1 MSVHLRQSRYSKKAN
16 FLVQV
21 SINREV
27 SLQRADTMYGLGAFL
42 YVIFLV
48 IGWILMLYTLNFYYL
63 AYHSRNNI
71 RHERKRRQRV
81 DLPTTLPVVTI
92 QLPMYNE
99 KYVVKRLIDAVCRM
113 DYPKDRLQ
121 IQVLDDSDDD
131 TIDLIRSIVDEYRF
145 KGFDIVHVRRKDR
158 TGYKAGALK
167 EGIKYAKGEFV
178 AIFDADFIPPTWFLK
193 SAIGY
198 FYADRKLGL
207 VQCKWGHINE
217 NYSTLTEAQ
226 AVALDLHFL
235 IEQKAKSLTHLYMN
249 FNGTAGIWRTSCINE
264 AGGWH
269 TSTLVEDLDLSYR
282 VQMKGWRCLLLEDVV
297 VDAELPV
304 QMNAAK
310 RQQFRWAKGSIQVA
324 LKLLTDVML
333 GRNIPIETKTQA
345 FIQLTRHTI
354 NPLFLVQFL
363 IFPMLLAMDFEL
375 YTVSWAPLLSIFMYV
390 MMGPGGYLIIINKTW
405 SGEKWREKAQ
415 QFFFLMFYST
425 GISVNNTIAV
435 FDAVFGR
442 KNEFLR
448 TPKFGIVNKSDNWKN
463 KEYVLPFTKTTLLEM
478 FFAIYGCMAV
488 FISIFTGN
496 SLYAPMI
503 AIPTIGFIYV
513 AYLSIVHSSFRKKKQ
528 TESRDYAH
536 TITTGWRTADPASA
550 SITAS
555 TGTANS
561 GAERITTRTLSQ
573 KLVLA
578 GMLAFLTMGASVAY
592 FGYQN
597 TMYLLDK
604 AIGLVARA
612 ETAQTPEQ
620 LAEYIKL
627 TQELIPQ
634 HGNPVWLFPTS
645 ETDFALI
652 QDNLDSIVARADI
665 ASAMDPLSDSYNMA
679 IMDMHMSA
687 GAIRTNLLELIP
699 YTYIT
704 LSNIVLAGLWVITII
719 AIFAVLRKIKTTT
732 ATIPCKT
739 V

>member
-1 MSVHLRQSRYSKKAN
+1 
-16 FLVQV
+16 
-21 SINREV
+21 
-27 SLQRADTMYGLGAFL
+27 MYGLGAFL
-42 YVIFLV
+42 YVIFLA
-48 IGWILMLYTLNFYYL
+48 IGWVLMVYTLNFYYL
-63 AYHSRNNI
+63 AYHSRNNF
-71 RHERKRRQRV
+71 RHERKRRQKV
-81 DLPTTLPVVTI
+81 DLPTNLPVVTI
-92 QLPMYNE
+92 QLPLYNE

-113 DYPKDRLQ
+113 DYPKDKFQ

-131 TIDLIRSIVDEYRF
+131 TVDLIRSIVDEYRF
-145 KGFDIVHVRRKDR
+145 KGFDIVHVQRRDR

-193 SAIGY
+193 SAIGH
-198 FYADRKLGL
+198 FYADTKLGL
-207 VQCKWGHINE
+207 VQCKWGHVNE
-217 NYSTLTEAQ
+217 SYSTLTEAQ

-235 IEQKAKSLTHLYMN
+235 IEQKAKSLTPLYMN
-249 FNGTAGIWRTSCINE
+249 FNGTAGIWRTSCIKE
-264 AGGWH
+264 AGGWD
-269 TSTLVEDLDLSYR
+269 TSTLVEDLDLSFR
-282 VQMKGWRCLLLEDVV
+282 VQMKGWRCLFLEDLV

-324 LKLLTDVML
+324 LKLLIDVML
-333 GRNIPIETKTQA
+333 RRNIPIETKTQA

-354 NPLFLVQFL
+354 NPLFLAQFL
-363 IFPMLLAMDFEL
+363 IFPMLLAMDYEL
-375 YTVSWAPLLSIFMYV
+375 YTVSWAPLISIFMYV

-425 GISVNNTIAV
+425 GLSVNNTVAV

-478 FFAIYGCMAV
+478 YFAIYGCMAV

-528 TESRDYAH
+528 IAGRDYAP
-536 TITTGWRTADPASA
+536 TITTGAHTTTATANAAGSA
-550 SITAS
+550 AMTAS
-555 TGTANS
+555 TKAADSDPG
-561 GAERITTRTLSQ
+561 RRDTRSLNQ
-573 KLVLA
+573 RLVLA
-578 GMLAFLTMGASVAY
+578 GMLAFLTMGAGVAY

-604 AIGLVARA
+604 AIGFISRA

-627 TQELIPQ
+627 TQDLIPSD
-634 HGNPVWLFPTS
+634 GNPVWLFPTTK
-645 ETDFALI
+645 TDFALI
-652 QDNLDSIVARADI
+652 QANLDSIVLRANI
-665 ASAMDPLSDSYNMA
+665 ASAMDPLSDSYNIA
-679 IMDMHMSA
+679 IRDMHMST
-687 GAIRTNLLELIP
+687 GTLRTNLVEVIP

-704 LSNIVLAGLWVITII
+704 LSNIMLAGLWVASVI
-719 AIFAVLRKIKTTT
+719 AIFAALRKIKTKA
-732 ATIPCKT
+732 ATIQCKT
-739 V
+739 A

>member
-1 MSVHLRQSRYSKKAN
+1 
-16 FLVQV
+16 
-21 SINREV
+21 
-27 SLQRADTMYGLGAFL
+27 MYGLGAFL
-42 YVIFLV
+42 YVIFLA
-48 IGWILMLYTLNFYYL
+48 IGWILMVYTLNFYYL

-81 DLPTTLPVVTI
+81 DLPTTLPIVTI

-99 KYVVKRLIDAVCRM
+99 KYVVKRLIDAVCQM
-113 DYPKDRLQ
+113 DYPRDKLQ

-131 TIDLIRSIVDEYRF
+131 TVDLIRSIVKEYRF
-145 KGFDIVHVRRKDR
+145 KGFDIVHVQRKDR
-158 TGYKAGALK
+158 IGYKAGALK

-193 SAIGY
+193 SAIGH
-198 FYADRKLGL
+198 FYADSKLGL
-207 VQCKWGHINE
+207 VQCKWGHVNE

-226 AVALDLHFL
+226 AVLLDLHFL

-282 VQMKGWRCLLLEDVV
+282 VQMKGWRCLFLEDVV

-333 GRNIPIETKTQA
+333 RRNIPIETKTQA
-345 FIQLTRHTI
+345 FIQLTRHII

-363 IFPMLLAMDFEL
+363 IFPMLLAMDYEL
-375 YTVSWAPLLSIFMYV
+375 YTVSWTPLISILMYV
-390 MMGPGGYLIIINKTW
+390 IMGPGGYLIIINKTW
-405 SGEKWREKAQ
+405 RGEKWREKAQ

-425 GISVNNTIAV
+425 GLSVNNTVAV
-435 FDAVFGR
+435 FDAIFGR

-448 TPKFGIVNKSDNWKN
+448 TPKFGIVNNNDNWKN
-463 KEYVLPFTKTTLLEM
+463 KEYVLPFTKTTLLEI

-503 AIPTIGFIYV
+503 AIPTIGLIYV
-513 AYLSIVHSSFRKKKQ
+513 AFLSIVHSSFMKKKQ
-528 TESRDYAH
+528 TAARDYTR
-536 TITTGWRTADPASA
+536 TITTGGRSIDAGSA
-550 SITAS
+550 SMSVS
-555 TGTANS
+555 TGRTTNS
-561 GAERITTRTLSQ
+561 GAGRRTTRTLNQ
-573 KLVLA
+573 KLVLT
-578 GMLAFLTMGASVAY
+578 GMLAFLTMGASTAY

-604 AIGLVARA
+604 AVGFVARA
-612 ETAQTPEQ
+612 ETAQTPGQ
-620 LAEYIKL
+620 VAEYIKL
-627 TQELIPQ
+627 TQELIPAD
-634 HGNPVWLFPTS
+634 GNPVWLFPTS

-652 QDNLDSIVARADI
+652 QANLDSIVVRANI
-665 ASAMDPLSDSYNMA
+665 ASAMDPLSHSYNIA
-679 IMDMHMSA
+679 IRDMHMSA
-687 GAIRTNLLELIP
+687 GTIRTNLLEIIP
-699 YTYIT
+699 YTYIS
-704 LSNIVLAGLWVITII
+704 LSNIILAGLWVTATI
-719 AIFAVLRKIKTTT
+719 AIFAALRKIKTKTP
-732 ATIPCKT
+732 TIQYKT

>member
-1 MSVHLRQSRYSKKAN
+1 
-16 FLVQV
+16 
-21 SINREV
+21 
-27 SLQRADTMYGLGAFL
+27 MYGLGAFL
-42 YVIFLV
+42 YVIFLA
-48 IGWILMLYTLNFYYL
+48 IGWILMAYTLNFYYL
-63 AYHSRNNI
+63 AYQSRNNI
-71 RHERKRRQRV
+71 RHERKMRQKV
-81 DLPTTLPVVTI
+81 ELPTNLPVVTI
-92 QLPMYNE
+92 QLPLYNE

-113 DYPKDRLQ
+113 DYPKDKFQ

-131 TIDLIRSIVDEYRF
+131 TVDLIRSIVDEYKF

-193 SAIGY
+193 SAIGH
-198 FYADRKLGL
+198 FYSDPKLGL
-207 VQCKWGHINE
+207 VQCKWGHVNE

-269 TSTLVEDLDLSYR
+269 ISTLVEDLDLSYR
-282 VQMKGWRCLLLEDVV
+282 VQMKGWKCLFLEDVV

-324 LKLLTDVML
+324 LKLLSDVML
-333 GRNIPIETKTQA
+333 RRNIPIETKTQA
-345 FIQLTRHTI
+345 FIQLTRHAI
-354 NPLFLVQFL
+354 NPFFLAQFL
-363 IFPMLLAMDFEL
+363 IFPMLLAMDYKL
-375 YTVSWAPLLSIFMYV
+375 YTVFWAPLISIFLYV

-425 GISVNNTIAV
+425 GLSINNTVAV
-435 FDAVFGR
+435 FDAVLGR

-448 TPKFGIVNKSDNWKN
+448 TPKFGIVNKNDNWKN
-463 KEYVLPFTKTTLLEM
+463 KEYVLPFTKTTLLEI

-496 SLYAPMI
+496 SLFAPMI

-528 TESRDYAH
+528 TAGRDYAPK
-536 TITTGWRTADPASA
+536 ITTGGHTAAGGGGGGSTTM
-550 SITAS
+550 TAS
-555 TGTANS
+555 TKAADNCAG
-561 GAERITTRTLSQ
+561 RRTTRTLSQ
-573 KLVLA
+573 RLVLA
-578 GMLAFLTMGASVAY
+578 GMLAFLTMGAGIAY

-604 AIGLVARA
+604 AIGFIARA

-627 TQELIPQ
+627 TQKLVPAD
-634 HGNPVWLFPTS
+634 GNPVWLFPTS
-645 ETDFALI
+645 KTDFALI
-652 QDNLDSIVARADI
+652 QANLGSIVLRANT

-679 IMDMHMSA
+679 ITDMHMSV
-687 GAIRTNLLELIP
+687 GSIRTNLLEVIP

-704 LSNIVLAGLWVITII
+704 LSNIVLAGLWVAAII
-719 AIFAVLRKIKTTT
+719 AIFAALRKIKTRTT
-732 ATIPCKT
+732 TTTIQYKT